1 MWNILILD
9 EPSDSQDILSK
20 VNVANL
26 IDMLYEDWES
36 KNSVQAV
43 QIQAVEPKNFSN
55 ADILEILKTINRECF
70 KLVPNFEVS
79 VQEVEKGT

>member
-1 MWNILILD
+1 MIRSLDEFKEFDNEKLADMWNILILD

-43 QIQAVEPKNFSN
+43 QI
-55 ADILEILKTINRECF
+55 
-70 KLVPNFEVS
+70 
-79 VQEVEKGT
+79 